1 MPNLSLGAGMRRREF
16 IGIAAGVAAWPLTA
30 NAQQVKKPHQIGYI
44 ALSGRTP
51 WIDGMVDGLRELGY
65 VEGQNLEIH
74 WRLAAGKRELIPDM
88 AADLVRLNVD
98 MIVAPNSTV
107 AAIVKQTTRTIPIVA
122 VATHDGVGT
131 GLYASLAHPSDN
143 ITGLESLAPEL
154 DVKRVQFLKEIFP
167 KLSRLAV
174 LYNPLDQGASIH
186 PTIITSAARTF
197 GIETELF
204 EVRSSSE
211 FEAAFASVVSKR
223 PDTLLSVADPLT
235 LGERKRIVD
244 FCVEQKMPNAHEIRE
259 YVQLG
264 GLLSYG
270 ASFYGI
276 WHRSAYYID
285 KILRGTKTNEL
296 PVELPTVFDLAINL
310 KAAKLLDARIP
321 DGIIATADVVIE

>member
-1 MPNLSLGAGMRRREF
+1 MRRREF
-16 IGIAAGVAAWPLTA
+16 IGITAGLAAWPLTA
-30 NAQQVKKPHQIGYI
+30 NAQQQVKKPHRIGYI
-44 ALSGRTP
+44 ALSNRVT

-65 VEGQNLEIH
+65 VEGQNLEIV
-74 WRLAAGKRELIPDM
+74 WRLAAGKRDLIPEM
-88 AADLVRLNVD
+88 AAELVRLNVD
-98 MIVAPNSTV
+98 VIVAPNSTV
-107 AAIVKQTTRTIPIVA
+107 ASMVKQATRTIPIVA

-131 GLYASLAHPSDN
+131 GLYASLAHPGDN

-154 DVKRVQFLKEIFP
+154 DVKRVQFLKEMCP

-174 LYNPLDQGASIH
+174 LYNPLDQGANIH
-186 PTIITSAARTF
+186 PTIITAAAQTF

-211 FEAAFASVVSKR
+211 FEAVFATVLRNR
-223 PDTLLSVADPLT
+223 PDGLLSVADPLT
-235 LGERKRIVD
+235 LVERKRIVD
-244 FCVEQKMPNAHEIRE
+244 FCVEQKIPNAHEIRE

-285 KILRGTKTNEL
+285 KLLKGGAKTNEL

-310 KAAKLLDARIP
+310 KAARLLDARIP
-321 DGIIATADVVIE
+321 DGLVATADLVIE